1 MILQKAV
8 KSSQVGEKERAI
20 VHKNLDKGRILSKR
34 LKMHLVIVQ
43 Y

>member
-8 KSSQVGEKERAI
+8 KSSQVGKKKRAT
-20 VHKNLDKGRILSKR
+20 VHKNLDQSCVLSKR
-34 LKMHLVIVQ
+34 LKMHLL

>member
-20 VHKNLDKGRILSKR
+20 VHKNLDQSHTLLKR
-34 LKMHLVIVQ
+34 LKMHLL